1 MINIHNFIKVKI
13 YKENINNEK
22 KFIGCLHFFSD
33 DELKHNLSKELLY
46 IKKEYGNI
54 SYEINK

>member
-1 MINIHNFIKVKI
+1 MVNIHNFIRVKI
-13 YKENINNEK
+13 YKKDINNEK
-22 KFIGCLHFFSD
+22 KFIGCIYFFND
-33 DELKHNLSKELLY
+33 DELKYNLSKELLY

>member
-1 MINIHNFIKVKI
+1 MISIYNFIRVKI
-13 YKENINNEK
+13 YKESIYFK
-22 KFIGCLHFFSD
+22 KEFIGCLYFFNN
-33 DELKHNLSKELLY
+33 DELKHNLNKELLY